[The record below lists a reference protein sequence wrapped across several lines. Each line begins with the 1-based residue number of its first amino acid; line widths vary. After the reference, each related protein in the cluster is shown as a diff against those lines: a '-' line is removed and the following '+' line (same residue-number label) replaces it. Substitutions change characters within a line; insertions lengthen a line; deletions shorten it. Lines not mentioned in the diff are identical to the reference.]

1 MGNKAH
7 PRRHVGSRCTCS
19 TTSRP
24 TTRRKAGT
32 STLTGA
38 RARPPPPISKPTKPI
53 GATTSRPSPQR
64 LTVSWPSCVGRSGSP
79 WRGGALATMPYVGLL
94 EEDNVR
100 KGFFERAEFDAILT
114 HPPADLRPPLEFLFT
129 TGWRKSEVLSF
140 TVAHV
145 DLDAG
150 TVKLDVGTTKS
161 GEGRTFI
168 LTPALSTLLAQ
179 QLDSIDALKNRGTI
193 CPWVFHRANGTRIK
207 SLRAAWDAAKTA
219 AGYPNKILHD
229 FRRTAVRNL

>member
-1 MGNKAH
+1 
-7 PRRHVGSRCTCS
+7 
-19 TTSRP
+19 
-24 TTRRKAGT
+24 
-32 STLTGA
+32 
-38 RARPPPPISKPTKPI
+38 
-53 GATTSRPSPQR
+53 
-64 LTVSWPSCVGRSGSP
+64 
-79 WRGGALATMPYVGLL
+79 MPYVGLL

-229 FRRTAVRNL
+229 FRRTAVRNLDRAGVPRSTAMAMVGHETESIYTRYAIQDEAMLREGSAKLAAWTEAQAVKAQVKGQGQRFKLEAK